1 MRRVASATAAL
12 QSLDRSSAGHSA
24 LRDESPE
31 PGRQSSN
38 SVHGGNAFS
47 RSPRRHTARRELPTH
62 EVVPILELSSCAA
75 CGGFKSTTSLV
86 QLPPPDAGPK
96 EKAAHWRTLPPLPA
110 PTSNREQQAVKG
122 LVTVIGLA
130 SFAVL
135 LAETAANFVAP
146 GASTR
151 APASIVDACA
161 IVVVS
166 CYLGVRRAT
175 SHLLARTEKTATP
188 IPPEVSA
195 ALRGGADAP
204 AMPTRNIVGADGRKY
219 CVRCLLWR
227 PAGVRSHHCRVC
239 NRCSVGFD
247 HHCHILG
254 RCIAGNCG
262 RKGNLLAFRGL
273 LASTGIGLFATM
285 ITLAVS
291 AMTLFQS
298 LVRDK
303 GDDDGAANAT
313 CSRSS
318 TRPSRC
324 APRSAAAASPLSS
337 PSSASAAG
345 SCSGSARARS
355 SLAPRRARRSRPRR
369 SRPRTS
375 RGAAGWPEGGAARR
389 TILHVHCVR
398 VAGSEVTQLK
408 RFLAVRL

>member
-38 SVHGGNAFS
+38 SVHGGNVFS
-47 RSPRRHTARRELPTH
+47 SFKRSPRTARRELPTH
-62 EVVPILELSSCAA
+62 EVLPILELSSCAA
-75 CGGFKSTTSLV
+75 CGGCKATTSLV
-86 QLPPPDAGPK
+86 QLPPEQK

-204 AMPTRNIVGADGRKY
+204 ALPPRNIVGADGRKGGY
-219 CVRCLLWR
+219 YVVTDRWQKFTDFEVNRENIELL
-227 PAGVRSHHCRVC
+227 
-239 NRCSVGFD
+239 
-247 HHCHILG
+247 
-254 RCIAGNCG
+254 
-262 RKGNLLAFRGL
+262 
-273 LASTGIGLFATM
+273 
-285 ITLAVS
+285 
-291 AMTLFQS
+291 
-298 LVRDK
+298 
-303 GDDDGAANAT
+303 
-313 CSRSS
+313 
-318 TRPSRC
+318 
-324 APRSAAAASPLSS
+324 
-337 PSSASAAG
+337 AG
-345 SCSGSARARS
+345 SCAEFLVHGVDVEGLEVREASELCGQRALHAP
-355 SLAPRRARRSRPRR
+355 LAAPLVGRRA
-369 SRPRTS
+369 
-375 RGAAGWPEGGAARR
+375 
-389 TILHVHCVR
+389 VD
-398 VAGSEVTQLK
+398 VAL
-408 RFLAVRL
+408 